1 MKKFVLVP
9 DSFKGTLSSAE
20 ICGIMQEE
28 IAAVF
33 PDADIRAI
41 PVADGGEGSVDA
53 FLTAIGGE
61 KKFVTVKGP
70 YGESM
75 EAFYGRL
82 SDTLAVVEM
91 AAAAGLPLAGENRHA
106 EKTTTYGVGQ
116 LIEAAARDGA
126 KKIIVGLGGSATN
139 DGGAGMAQ
147 ALGFRLLDDRGA
159 ALPYGGA
166 ALQQLARIDAAA
178 RDPRLTETEILV
190 ACDVTNPLIGP
201 NGAAAVYGPQ
211 KGASPEMVV
220 QLDQALTHFAAV
232 VARDRGVAIAALPG
246 AGAAGG
252 LGGGLVA
259 FLGARL
265 QRGVEM
271 VIEAVRLKE
280 KMAGAALVITGE
292 GRIDGQSAQG
302 KTPVGVAAAAK
313 ELGLPVLAVAGG
325 IGPEVEAVFAAGI
338 DGVTAITDHPM
349 TLAEAVAA
357 APRLVAAATERMIRI
372 YRCGSRFPL

>member
-139 DGGAGMAQ
+139 DGGAGCAA
-147 ALGFRLLDDRGA
+147 ALGIRFLDAQGQSFVPVGETLKNIASIDLSGRLA
-159 ALPYGGA
+159 C
-166 ALQQLARIDAAA
+166 LAGVTLVIMCDID
-178 RDPRLTETEILV
+178 
-190 ACDVTNPLIGP
+190 NPLCGES
-201 NGAAAVYGPQ
+201 GAAAVFGPQ
-211 KGASPEMVV
+211 KGANTETVRL
-220 QLDQALTHFAAV
+220 LDEGLAHFADILK
-232 VARDRGVAIAALPG
+232 RDTGADILNLPG

-252 LGGGLVA
+252 MGGGLVGL
-259 FLGARL
+259 LGGSL
-265 QRGVEM
+265 QMGIDTVLDT
-271 VIEAVRLKE
+271 VGFDALLP
-280 KMAGAALVITGE
+280 GADLVVTGE
-292 GRIDGQSAQG
+292 GRIDSQSLRG
-302 KTPVGVAAAAK
+302 KVVVGVAKHCQRHKVPVVAIVGDIADGAEAAYDA
-313 ELGLPVLAVAGG
+313 GL
-325 IGPEVEAVFAAGI
+325 
-338 DGVTAITDHPM
+338 TAIFSINRRPM
-349 TLAEAVAA
+349 PFSE
-357 APRLVAAATERMIRI
+357 
-372 YRCGSRFPL
+372 SRFLSKDNMRLTIRNLTRLISAI